1 MTDETASV
9 EQTVTGVLS
18 RVLGTD
24 EVPADRNFFELGGD
38 SIGAMRVAAELADE
52 LPEAAP
58 LDADLISFL
67 LEAPTVS
74 ELIEKID
81 SRSSA

>member
-1 MTDETASV
+1 ME
-9 EQTVTGVLS
+9 ETVTRVLT
-18 RVLGTD
+18 RVLGATD
-24 EVPADRNFFELGGD
+24 LPRDQNFFELGGD

-52 LPEAAP
+52 LPGAAP

-81 SRSSA
+81 SPTAQT